1 MQSKTTIRSRF
12 YSGWLSS
19 TVAVLV
25 FPLPSALAQSPVPLK
40 VLKPLPAFSPIQ
52 TTQEKPVSST
62 VEPAFALA
70 PLPGQQSS
78 SNPPSPTVTEA
89 APTVTEVA
97 ASVTET
103 KPSVADEAPV
113 QRVEMQTLTLKELS
127 RTTPTVTQAFGQS
140 WMTSDETEAVSV
152 ASSNEAVSATQEPQ
166 EPKEGLKG
174 RMKDFLDV
182 NRLIGR
188 PATSY
193 SLFQD
198 LETDQKFQQTATL
211 AEPIRTVR
219 DVDAATY
226 MWNAHGYA
234 WESASFCYSPL
245 YFEQPNLE
253 RYGQGVGRPFASTV
267 SAVKFGADIV
277 TLPVAL
283 VCTPP
288 WECSCTLGHHR
299 PGNCAPYQR
308 KTKDH

>member
-1 MQSKTTIRSRF
+1 MQSKTTIRTRFFSR
-12 YSGWLSS
+12 WLSS
-19 TVAVLV
+19 MVAVLV
-25 FPLPSALAQSPVPLK
+25 LPLPSSFAQSQVSFK
-40 VLKPLPAFSPIQ
+40 ALKPLPAVVPQKIS
-52 TTQEKPVSST
+52 QEKPVTNS

-70 PLPGQQSS
+70 PLPQQQPP
-78 SNPPSPTVTEA
+78 SNLPSPTVTEA
-89 APTVTEVA
+89 SPTATEV
-97 ASVTET
+97 SPTTTET
-103 KPSVADEAPV
+103 TATQPGEI
-113 QRVEMQTLTLKELS
+113 ETLSLKELS
-127 RTTPTVTQAFGQS
+127 RTTPTVIQAFGPS
-140 WMTSDETEAVSV
+140 WPTGEESEPVSV
-152 ASSNEAVSATQEPQ
+152 ASSNEAVSTTQEPQ
-166 EPKEGLKG
+166 EPKEGLRG

-188 PATSY
+188 PASSY

-211 AEPIRTVR
+211 ADPVRTAR
-219 DVDAATY
+219 DADAATY
-226 MWNAHGYA
+226 MWNTHGYA
-234 WESASFCYSPL
+234 WESAAFCYSPL

-277 TLPVAL
+277 SLPVAM